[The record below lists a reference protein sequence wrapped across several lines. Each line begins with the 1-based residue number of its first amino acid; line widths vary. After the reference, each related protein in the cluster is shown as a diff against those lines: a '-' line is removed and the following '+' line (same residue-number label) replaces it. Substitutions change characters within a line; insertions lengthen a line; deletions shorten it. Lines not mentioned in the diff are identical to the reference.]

1 MDSDDVSGSQISKSE
16 AFVTMVTLEPV
27 HLVIL
32 LVNHELV
39 CSLKTP
45 SAVLQ
50 PAEVGMSQVHLLMN
64 PDGPVMDC
72 LESAQFAK
80 KLVIII
86 AMLFVSRIG
95 GGLEV
100 LAALVTSDN
109 FMDFVMTIEDFLVI
123 ICEIAAVT
131 P

>member
-1 MDSDDVSGSQISKSE
+1 MSGSQISKSE

-50 PAEVGMSQVHLLMN
+50 PAEVGMSQVHLPMK
-64 PDGPVMDC
+64 PDGLVMDC
-72 LESAQFAK
+72 LESTQCTG
-80 KLVIII
+80 KLFIVV
-86 AMLFVSRIG
+86 AMSFVSSIG
-95 GGLEV
+95 AGLEV
-100 LAALVTSDN
+100 LAALITSDN
-109 FMDFVMTIEDFLVI
+109 CVDFVMTIEGFLVI
-123 ICEIAAVT
+123 ICEIAAIT